1 MIASKVFI
9 IDQNGKE
16 ILPSFDFLSS
26 VFKMI
31 YSEVYEKFFSL
42 KVKEIQKMKS
52 DHIIFVI
59 EDRDLMAEFIIQIAE
74 IHGGDINFEMNEDF
88 SILLK
93 DLTPTW
99 FSFSDINKI
108 LRNQNKQK
116 DFIS

>member
-9 IDQNGKE
+9 VDPNGKD
-16 ILPSFDFLSS
+16 ILPPFDFLTS

-31 YSEVYEKFFSL
+31 YSEVYEKFFAL
-42 KVKEIQKMKS
+42 KVKEIQKMRS
-52 DHIIFVI
+52 DHVIFVI

-74 IHGGDINFEMNEDF
+74 VHGGDINFEMNEDF
-88 SILLK
+88 SILYR

-108 LRNQNKQK
+108 IRNQNKKQ
-116 DFIS
+116 DFAN

>member
-16 ILPSFDFLSS
+16 LLPQFDFLTS

-31 YSEVYEKFFSL
+31 YSEFYEKFFAL

-59 EDRDLMAEFIIQIAE
+59 EDRDLMAEFLIQIAE

-88 SILLK
+88 SILQK
-93 DLTPTW
+93 DLTPSW
-99 FSFSDINKI
+99 FSFSDIDKI
-108 LRNQNKQK
+108 LRNQNK
-116 DFIS
+116 